1 MSPSGPR
8 RRASASPAHMAS
20 PGFRLGALAAAVCWG
35 AALAPVSAQERWDP
49 FGQLETNKSERRSRP
64 ANRPGQPVVAPNP
77 PAVERAPLVAPNGQQ
92 DADPKPPEV
101 RSQNDPQAYYPRS
114 SNGRPRPAPNASYD
128 TEQPYPDSPSR
139 PAATP
144 PAAPRASN
152 YEARE
157 DLAPPPTTR
166 GATTQ
171 RLQHPQPASTP
182 TGAAPVGVD
191 RADLTPVMAADG
203 SALPFELWR
212 GLDIATVERMIAS
225 LTIPPRSAAL
235 HDLWRRLIVADVQ
248 APQGGESN
256 AHFEAMRLEA
266 LYRSGLMTEITEH
279 LAHSKHTEPTPLTAM
294 LQARSEIG
302 SGRREAGCDAAKR
315 VGDIRGDIPKSL
327 RGEAI
332 LVSGYCAA
340 VAGNAPAAG
349 LLADLAREEGMPRS
363 PGLAALEAVAY
374 KSKADVSLAKGQQLA
389 LVDYR
394 ILELANA
401 APAPDELVK
410 VATPALLVMV
420 ASDAGAKP
428 ELRLEAAEAAA
439 RINALKP
446 EALGSIYRAVAS
458 RLAPADAAIDAQ
470 AGGNKESPRR
480 RALLFASAETERTPF
495 KKVRDIRAFV
505 DSARRSGLY
514 LPALVLVAKLTDQIG
529 LVPEIGWFAETA
541 IEANLAAADYSRAR
555 TWANFARSL
564 DTGRAGQT
572 DHWQALIDISD
583 PDFPTGRG
591 QSLGSVESMALSGRF
606 TSDLLHRLA
615 TVLDALEYNVP
626 IPLWEAASRT
636 PQPSTG
642 HLPATGVLSQLQD
655 ASKKRE
661 FGRTVLLAMHA
672 LGPDGAEGA
681 HMISLG
687 DSIRALKRAGLDKDA
702 RRLGLEALLG
712 AWPRTLAN

>member
-1 MSPSGPR
+1 MRSQNAPQAFYPKSSPPKPGDARP
-8 RRASASPAHMAS
+8 SPAHS
-20 PGFRLGALAAAVCWG
+20 
-35 AALAPVSAQERWDP
+35 APADAPATYPSADIA
-49 FGQLETNKSERRSRP
+49 P
-64 ANRPGQPVVAPNP
+64 AVVAPGG
-77 PAVERAPLVAPNGQQ
+77 VE
-92 DADPKPPEV
+92 
-101 RSQNDPQAYYPRS
+101 
-114 SNGRPRPAPNASYD
+114 
-128 TEQPYPDSPSR
+128 
-139 PAATP
+139 
-144 PAAPRASN
+144 
-152 YEARE
+152 
-157 DLAPPPTTR
+157 
-166 GATTQ
+166 
-171 RLQHPQPASTP
+171 
-182 TGAAPVGVD
+182 
-191 RADLTPVMAADG
+191 RADLTPVMATDG
-203 SALPFELWR
+203 SALPYELWR
-212 GLDIATVERMIAS
+212 GLDIGTVERMVAS

-248 APQGGESN
+248 APQGGDDN

-266 LYRSGLMTEITEH
+266 LFRSGLMAEIAEH
-279 LAHSKHTEPTPLTAM
+279 LAHARQAESTPLTAM

-302 SGRREAGCDAAKR
+302 SGRREAGCDIAKR

-340 VAGNAPAAG
+340 VIGNAAAAG
-349 LLADLAREEGMPRS
+349 LLAELAREEGMPRT

-374 KSKADVSLAKGQQLA
+374 QSKTDVSLAKGQHLA

-394 ILELANA
+394 ILELASA
-401 APAPDELVK
+401 APAPEELVK
-410 VATPALLVMV
+410 VATPALLVTL
-420 ASDAGAKP
+420 ANDAGAKP

-439 RINALKP
+439 RINAMKP
-446 EALGSIYRAVAS
+446 EALGVVYRAVANK
-458 RLAPADAAIDAQ
+458 LAPTGTAIDAQ
-470 AGGNKESPRR
+470 VGGNKDGPGR
-480 RALLFASAETERTPF
+480 RALLFTSAETERTPF
-495 KKVRDIRAFV
+495 KKVRDIRAFI

-514 LPALVLVAKLTDQIG
+514 LPALILVAKLTDQIG

-541 IEANLAAADYSRAR
+541 IEANLAAADYPRAR

-564 DTGRAGQT
+564 DTGRGGQT

-583 PDFPTGRG
+583 PDYPAGRG

-712 AWPRTLAN
+712 AWPRALSN